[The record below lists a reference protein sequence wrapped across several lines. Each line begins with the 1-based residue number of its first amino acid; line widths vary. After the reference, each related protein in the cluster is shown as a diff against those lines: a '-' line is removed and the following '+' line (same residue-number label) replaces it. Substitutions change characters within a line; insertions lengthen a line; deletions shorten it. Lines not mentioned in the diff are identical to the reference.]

1 VKGRRYARLPDLGG
15 TKDSNLGRRRRR
27 KKKKSRPPLCKWPY
41 GKALPL
47 VGGCLRVPLIFRR
60 MHFLSARK
68 FNPQLALSAVCKGKF
83 LLFVHGLLDPRRFGQ
98 RR

>member
-1 VKGRRYARLPDLGG
+1 VKGRRYARLPDLWG
-15 TKDSNLGRRRRR
+15 TKDSNLGRGKQR

-60 MHFLSARK
+60 IHFDHHYGSKSRT
-68 FNPQLALSAVCKGKF
+68 PQRQQAHTMAKEELI
-83 LLFVHGLLDPRRFGQ
+83 
-98 RR
+98 